1 MSTLGAPRGKPRG
14 EGGLARRTLRTSDVE
29 RRRAPDDRKNTKM
42 GTRSVC
48 RTKTRVD
55 REGAGES
62 KTGNH
67 MRITRNGSRNG
78 ERVRKLARARR
89 EIDTKKTSGPHKL
102 RRAERR
108 DEPRFY
114 DGMVRSETS

>member
-1 MSTLGAPRGKPRG
+1 VTSSGGEFRTIAKTQKWERDRFAAP
-14 EGGLARRTLRTSDVE
+14 E
-29 RRRAPDDRKNTKM
+29 
-42 GTRSVC
+42 
-48 RTKTRVD
+48 TRVD

-78 ERVRKLARARR
+78 ESIRKLASARR

-102 RRAERR
+102 RRAERC